1 VKLITSVTTR
11 TFESAN
17 PTDKLYF
24 FFFNPEQPYKAYL
37 VAQLRLVFTKS
48 VDSNFRTF

>member
-1 VKLITSVTTR
+1 MDRLRGEVDLINTVTTG

-24 FFFNPEQPYKAYL
+24 FFCYPEQP
-37 VAQLRLVFTKS
+37 
-48 VDSNFRTF
+48 